1 MRKSSHDLQN
11 LNYYQLKLSPFSN
24 RHDLHALLYFSKKYH
39 EHFLKVHN
47 VLEFIRRLFSG
58 TGCSINTINK
68 QCDGIQNKRVEHDPF
83 FHSLQKSHRSN
94 YYVIHPQKS
103 SINVKGMARA
113 RKRLLIA
120 IILMEN

>member
-1 MRKSSHDLQN
+1 MTCKILTIN
-11 LNYYQLKLSPFSN
+11 QLKLSPFSN
-24 RHDLHALLYFSKKYH
+24 RRDLHALLYFSKKYH

-83 FHSLQKSHRSN
+83 FHSLQKSHRTN

>member
-68 QCDGIQNKRVEHDPF
+68 QCDEIQNIRYRRVIGRIIMSSILKRVPLMLKEWRG
-83 FHSLQKSHRSN
+83 QG
-94 YYVIHPQKS
+94 
-103 SINVKGMARA
+103 NVF
-113 RKRLLIA
+113 
-120 IILMEN
+120 

>member
-24 RHDLHALLYFSKKYH
+24 RRDLHALLYFSKKYH

-83 FHSLQKSHRSN
+83 FSFVTEESSDELLC
-94 YYVIHPQKS
+94 HPS
-103 SINVKGMARA
+103 SK
-113 RKRLLIA
+113 
-120 IILMEN
+120 EFH

>member
-83 FHSLQKSHRSN
+83 FIR
-94 YYVIHPQKS
+94 YRRVIGRIIMS
-103 SINVKGMARA
+103 SILKRVPLMLKEWRGQGNVF
-113 RKRLLIA
+113 
-120 IILMEN
+120 

>member
-24 RHDLHALLYFSKKYH
+24 RRDLHALLYFSKKYH

-47 VLEFIRRLFSG
+47 VLEFIHRLFSG
-58 TGCSINTINK
+58 TGCSINTFNK

-83 FHSLQKSHRSN
+83 FHSLQKSHRTN
-94 YYVIHPQKS
+94 YYVIHPRRVPLMLKEWRGQG
-103 SINVKGMARA
+103 NVF
-113 RKRLLIA
+113 
-120 IILMEN
+120 